1 MCEGRCVNKDTEFR
15 VETKPEETSPDRNN
29 RVMQEKKVDRTLE
42 SGLRENSGMERNSSS
57 EMNPLALRSSW
68 QKRS

>member
-1 MCEGRCVNKDTEFR
+1 
-15 VETKPEETSPDRNN
+15 
-29 RVMQEKKVDRTLE
+29 MQEKKVDRTLE